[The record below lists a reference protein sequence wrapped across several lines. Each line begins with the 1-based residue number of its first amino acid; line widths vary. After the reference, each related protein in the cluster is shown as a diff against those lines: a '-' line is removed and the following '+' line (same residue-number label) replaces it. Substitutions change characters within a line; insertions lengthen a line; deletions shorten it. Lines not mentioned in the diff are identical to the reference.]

1 VTYLYSK
8 SVLTR
13 KMKVLFR
20 SSAMLLILAAVV
32 LLHGRATA
40 PIVEAET
47 TQEVL
52 QDGLQASLT
61 SGNADIDKLILEAGK
76 KYGVDPK
83 LVYYVIRQESR
94 FKPQAASNKNAQGL
108 MQLIPATAERF
119 HIANIR
125 DPEQNIDGGVRYLRW
140 LLKRFKGD
148 VNLALAGYNAGEG
161 AVEKCGNKVPD
172 FKETKNYVAK
182 ITKAY
187 GKTYHP
193 VLDPEQARTE
203 FGSGLAATE

>member
-1 VTYLYSK
+1 
-8 SVLTR
+8 
-13 KMKVLFR
+13 MKALLRF
-20 SSAMLLILAAVV
+20 SAMVLILAAVV

-40 PIVEAET
+40 PVVEAET
-47 TQEVL
+47 RQEVL
-52 QDGLQASLT
+52 LGGLT
-61 SGNADIDKLILEAGK
+61 SGDVDIDKLISEVGFK
-76 KYGVDPK
+76 HGVDPK

-94 FKPQAASNKNAQGL
+94 FKPQALSNKNAQGL

-119 HIANIR
+119 HVDNIK
-125 DPEQNIDGGVRYLRW
+125 DPEQNIEGGVRYLRW
-140 LLKRFKGD
+140 LLKRFNGD

-172 FKETKNYVAK
+172 FKETKNYVEK

-193 VLDPEQARTE
+193 VLDPAQARAE
-203 FGSGLAATE
+203 FSSGLIVEAE

>member
-1 VTYLYSK
+1 MHLYSR
-8 SVLTR
+8 SVLTK

-20 SSAMLLILAAVV
+20 FSGMVLILAAVV

-40 PIVEAET
+40 PIAEAET
-47 TQEVL
+47 LKSTALE
-52 QDGLQASLT
+52 GLT
-61 SGNADIDKLILEAGK
+61 SGNSDIDKLILDAGVK
-76 KYGVDPK
+76 HGIDPK
-83 LVYYVIRQESR
+83 LVYYVIRQESS

-119 HIANIR
+119 HIADIR

-140 LLKRFKGD
+140 LLKRFNGN

-187 GKTYHP
+187 GKVYHP
-193 VLDPEQARTE
+193 VLEPEQAQ
-203 FGSGLAATE
+203 AAF

>member
-1 VTYLYSK
+1 MTQFYST
-8 SVLTR
+8 SVLTK
-13 KMKVLFR
+13 KMKALFR
-20 SSAMLLILAAVV
+20 FSAIVLILAAVV

-40 PIVEAET
+40 PVVEAET
-47 TQEVL
+47 AK
-52 QDGLQASLT
+52 DIPHGGLT

-83 LVYYVIRQESR
+83 LVYYVIRQESS

-119 HIANIR
+119 HIADIR

-140 LLKRFKGD
+140 LLKRFNGD

-193 VLDPEQARTE
+193 VLDPEQARAE
-203 FGSGLAATE
+203 FGSGLATE

>member
-1 VTYLYSK
+1 MTLYSR
-8 SVLTR
+8 SALTK

-20 SSAMLLILAAVV
+20 FSAIVLILAAVV

-40 PIVEAET
+40 PVVEAET
-47 TQEVL
+47 APDIVL
-52 QDGLQASLT
+52 AGLT
-61 SGNADIDKLILEAGK
+61 SGDVDIDKLILDTGLK
-76 KYGVDPK
+76 FGVDPK

-94 FKPQAASNKNAQGL
+94 FKPQATSHKNAQGL

-119 HIANIR
+119 DVDDIK
-125 DPEQNIDGGVRYLRW
+125 DPAQNIEGGVRYLRW
-140 LLKRFKGD
+140 LLKRFNGN

-172 FKETKNYVAK
+172 YKETKDYVEK

-193 VLDPEQARTE
+193 VLEPEQARVKFAT
-203 FGSGLAATE
+203 GLAISK